1 MRKLKGPQTY
11 ELYLSDKKCS
21 VIAPSGEKHFIYP
34 ASKRI
39 PKLYVISEK
48 RYLLYVGI
56 SVQPLSNRIRYG
68 LTATGKGGY
77 HGYKWSQNEGV
88 LRIDVW
94 WAEKLPRDDLESIE
108 AEVAYLYR
116 KKSGQWPSHQ
126 NEIHFHKT
134 NRYHREAAEIILKE
148 LYK

>member
-11 ELYLSDKKCS
+11 ELHLSDKKYS
-21 VIAPSGEKHFIYP
+21 VIASSGEKHFIHP

-48 RYLLYVGI
+48 GKLLYVGI
-56 SVQPLSNRIRYG
+56 AVQLLSTRIRHG

-88 LRIDVW
+88 LRLDVW
-94 WAEKLPRDDLESIE
+94 WAEELSRDGRESIE

-116 KKSGQWPSHQ
+116 KGSGQWPSHQ

-134 NRYHREAAEIILKE
+134 NRYHREAAKIILKE